1 MIGIIMMIS
10 QVIAATP
17 GSLNMSGVDYTSWI
31 GPTIPPT
38 ATAPQLDNTGFNM
51 TFNAMFG
58 NANDTANATLDDF
71 DGPGIIG
78 GLTWPYNTAGP
89 IIIIFVGAV
98 IAIVMFVKYDGSIF
112 IPSMVFIAT
121 GLMSGASGLAFA
133 VPWEMILFSMF
144 LVTIGTV
151 GLFYKAIVGPQ

>member
-1 MIGIIMMIS
+1 MMICPA
-10 QVIAATP
+10 IAATP
-17 GSLNMSGVDYTSWI
+17 GSLNITGVNYTEWI
-31 GPTIPPT
+31 GPTVPPS
-38 ATAPQLDNTGFNM
+38 ATALLLDNTGYNM
-51 TFNAMFG
+51 TINAMFG
-58 NANDTANATLDDF
+58 DANDTANATLDDF

-89 IIIIFVGAV
+89 IVIIFVGAV
-98 IAIVMFVKYDGSIF
+98 IAIVMFIKYDGSIF
-112 IPSMVFIAT
+112 IPSIVFIGT